1 MSTIAAPMIQPSAI
15 RNMIFRG
22 GSPACSQP
30 IEMKYG
36 LSRMPMTPPVTAA
49 RPMRAPTTMPAP
61 KVEVES
67 SIVPRIATLAAAMP
81 PTSPL
86 ATPPPSSATERRSS
100 TGSVSARR
108 MLATASPDGKTSF
121 MRSTRIGV

>member
-1 MSTIAAPMIQPSAI
+1 
-15 RNMIFRG
+15 
-22 GSPACSQP
+22 
-30 IEMKYG
+30 
-36 LSRMPMTPPVTAA
+36 MTPPVTAA

-67 SIVPRIATLAAAMP
+67 SIVPRIAILAAAMP
-81 PTSPL
+81 PTRPL
-86 ATPPPSSATERRSS
+86 ATPPPSRATERRSS

-108 MLATASPDGKTSF
+108 MLATARPDGKTSF

>member
-1 MSTIAAPMIQPSAI
+1 
-15 RNMIFRG
+15 
-22 GSPACSQP
+22 
-30 IEMKYG
+30 
-36 LSRMPMTPPVTAA
+36 MPMTPPVTAA

-67 SIVPRIATLAAAMP
+67 SIAPRTPIFAAAMP
-81 PTSPL
+81 PTSPV
-86 ATPPPSSATERRSS
+86 ATPPPRSDTDRFSS

-108 MLATASPDGKTSF
+108 MLATASPEGKTSF

>member
-1 MSTIAAPMIQPSAI
+1 MIAAM
-15 RNMIFRG
+15 
-22 GSPACSQP
+22 
-30 IEMKYG
+30 
-36 LSRMPMTPPVTAA
+36 
-49 RPMRAPTTMPAP
+49 PMRAPTIMPAP

-67 SIVPRIATLAAAMP
+67 SIAPRNAILAEAMP

-86 ATPPPSSATERRSS
+86 AMPPPSCATERRSS

-108 MLATASPDGKTSF
+108 MLATASPDGKTSC